1 MTLKLGKLPNNLLK
15 KLLKRLTITDPR
27 VLQGPGIG
35 EDTAH
40 ISFGNKTLI
49 VKSDPITFAT
59 DNLGW
64 YALNVNANDI
74 ATSGAVPRWFTAT
87 VLLPEGV
94 TEEYVE
100 DLFGQLES
108 AARELNV
115 SLIGGHTEV
124 TLGLDHPII
133 CGTIFGEIHASKAL
147 TTSGAKEGDAV
158 LMYGFGGIEGT
169 SILASEVEPQLI
181 KLGMSKE
188 KVKKAKGLLVH
199 PGISVVKP
207 ALAAAATGLVSSMHD
222 ATEGGISTALNELCM
237 ASGNGISIE
246 KRRIPF
252 LDETTEICDLLEIDP
267 LGLISSG
274 ALLMTTDKKNIDT
287 VIGILEKDGFTSTC
301 IGKLTKP
308 PNISFNNPNEFSEPI
323 PNFQKDELVR
333 FFEKIRR
340 K

>member
-100 DLFGQLES
+100 DLFGQLET

-124 TLGLDHPII
+124 TLGLDIS
-133 CGTIFGEIHASKAL
+133 TSKVGL
-147 TTSGAKEGDAV
+147 CITDYKFNLLETV
-158 LMYGFGGIEGT
+158 
-169 SILASEVEPQLI
+169 LI
-181 KLGMSKE
+181 KLN
-188 KVKKAKGLLVH
+188 
-199 PGISVVKP
+199 
-207 ALAAAATGLVSSMHD
+207 T
-222 ATEGGISTALNELCM
+222 
-237 ASGNGISIE
+237 
-246 KRRIPF
+246 
-252 LDETTEICDLLEIDP
+252 
-267 LGLISSG
+267 
-274 ALLMTTDKKNIDT
+274 
-287 VIGILEKDGFTSTC
+287 
-301 IGKLTKP
+301 
-308 PNISFNNPNEFSEPI
+308 
-323 PNFQKDELVR
+323 KDELEDRCLQIEEFRSPDYLRHYFWRNSCFKSFDHFWSQRRGCR
-333 FFEKIRR
+333 FDVWIWWYRGNGYTSFGS
-340 K
+340 